1 MPATEDK
8 VFAKQH
14 RQNETLF
21 TVDFV
26 LHIEHV
32 SSQYRKLSSAILT
45 LSFVFIIC
53 ARWGFEAT
61 LHVVSIR
68 WLTIDV
74 SPSSPRVYPAMPSS
88 CAVVSK
94 SNL

>member
-1 MPATEDK
+1 MPVTGHFVQKE
-8 VFAKQH
+8 H

-26 LHIEHV
+26 LHVEHV
-32 SSQYRKLSSAILT
+32 LSQYRKLSSAILT
-45 LSFVFIIC
+45 LSFIFIIC
-53 ARWGFEAT
+53 GRWVFEAT
-61 LHVVSIR
+61 LHVVSIK
-68 WLTIDV
+68 WLTIDICLFV
-74 SPSSPRVYPAMPSS
+74 PNMHPAMPSS